1 MTSNFIVLAIV
12 IIYLTGTTL
21 IGLWQSRRVSK
32 ANDFTNSKL
41 SIWSAGTFLAGLTL
55 GGGSTY
61 GIAGDSVKY
70 GFTYLVWFPI
80 SLLLGWWLTGFIF
93 GRRYYRSKGYT
104 VNVLLENRFGKK
116 THLASSISTMIYGVF
131 LIILELYALALI
143 IRAIFPEMTML
154 QAAIIS
160 LTVSV
165 LSVSFSGIMGAS
177 LTNVIHS
184 GTIVVALTLSLI
196 LLWNRVGGINQA
208 ISLIIPNLDKISG
221 PNMTPAIWSSATGLG
236 LGVVGQLLLGKM
248 SRLGGISMV
257 SNIAASCKS
266 ETHAILAFIIAG
278 ISSGLPTVMAG
289 LVGICSA
296 ALIGPAIASL
306 PSYSYIGLAMMQ
318 INPFVAGLLLAAFA
332 AAIVAAFGPGAI
344 IMSNVFVDEIIVR
357 LFHVN
362 DQQKRI
368 MYTAVIV
375 VVSLLSGIYVAFGQ
389 MKDILP
395 FLYLTA
401 FPCTAPI
408 TVVILF
414 GMFNQN
420 IKEGYAFWSIVLGV
434 STALVWGLVFD
445 NPFDIPNIY
454 ISFFLPI
461 MIMGLGA
468 IKKDN

>member
-1 MTSNFIVLAIV
+1 
-12 IIYLTGTTL
+12 
-21 IGLWQSRRVSK
+21 
-32 ANDFTNSKL
+32 
-41 SIWSAGTFLAGLTL
+41 
-55 GGGSTY
+55 
-61 GIAGDSVKY
+61 
-70 GFTYLVWFPI
+70 
-80 SLLLGWWLTGFIF
+80 
-93 GRRYYRSKGYT
+93 
-104 VNVLLENRFGKK
+104 
-116 THLASSISTMIYGVF
+116 
-131 LIILELYALALI
+131 
-143 IRAIFPEMTML
+143 
-154 QAAIIS
+154 
-160 LTVSV
+160 
-165 LSVSFSGIMGAS
+165 
-177 LTNVIHS
+177 
-184 GTIVVALTLSLI
+184 
-196 LLWNRVGGINQA
+196 
-208 ISLIIPNLDKISG
+208 
-221 PNMTPAIWSSATGLG
+221 
-236 LGVVGQLLLGKM
+236 
-248 SRLGGISMV
+248 
-257 SNIAASCKS
+257 
-266 ETHAILAFIIAG
+266 
-278 ISSGLPTVMAG
+278 
-289 LVGICSA
+289 
-296 ALIGPAIASL
+296 
-306 PSYSYIGLAMMQ
+306 
-318 INPFVAGLLLAAFA
+318 
-332 AAIVAAFGPGAI
+332 
-344 IMSNVFVDEIIVR
+344 MSNVFVDEIIVR